1 MSSSPAPYRKS
12 APTPAPGARKERAA
26 RLLAAFH
33 EEQQAQPV
41 LDTELLKRL
50 LPYTRPHATLFIA
63 ALALM
68 PIAAVASLFLP
79 LLVKRAIDAA
89 VAHESSSILVGITGL
104 FFLAVSIEFAA
115 RFGQVYTMQLGGQ
128 RVMADLRRA
137 VFVHVQRL
145 RVGYFDR
152 TPVGRIVTRI
162 TNDIDT
168 MTELFAS
175 GAVTAVGDILM
186 LVGIV
191 AFMLALDWR
200 LSLVAFA
207 ALPPLAIAVEIFR
220 RYARVA
226 FRAIR
231 ARTAQLNAYLSE
243 QVQGIAIVQAFGREA
258 ACAEDY
264 DVINR
269 AYRDANRRSILF
281 DALLYSTVESVAA
294 VCIAL
299 VLWYAGV
306 RAGALPDNTAS
317 LLYVGTVV
325 AFFDYIQRF
334 FVPIRDL
341 STKYTIVQQSLASSE
356 RIFSLLDVVEPDA
369 PVVDVP
375 KLRTPVPSDVVIR
388 FDDVH
393 FEYRPGEPVLRGVS
407 FDVKRGEKIAIV
419 GATGAGKTTITALL
433 LRLYEITSGAVV
445 VAGQD
450 VRAADRTSLRQRF
463 AVVPQDVFLFAG
475 TVLENVALGDPKP
488 DAARAMRALE
498 RVGASALVQSRE
510 GGLATRCVER
520 GANFSAGE
528 RQLLAFARAL
538 YRDAELLV
546 LDEATANV
554 DSETEARLQAAVD
567 EVLAG
572 RTAIVIAHR
581 LSTIRKA
588 DRILVFHRGEIVEE
602 GTHEALLARGGVYAR
617 LHQLQFAADA
627 AVPPVAAPRAP

>member
-1 MSSSPAPYRKS
+1 MSSSPAPYRTS
-12 APTPAPGARKERAA
+12 VPTPAAGERKERAA

-33 EEQQAQPV
+33 EEQQAPPK

-50 LPYTRPHATLFIA
+50 LPYTRPHAALFIA

-68 PIAAVASLFLP
+68 PVAAVASLFLP

-89 VAHESSSILVGITGL
+89 VAQQSSSILVTITGL

-128 RVMADLRRA
+128 RAMADLRRA

-207 ALPPLAIAVEIFR
+207 ALPPLAVAVEIFR
-220 RYARVA
+220 RYARAA

-299 VLWYAGV
+299 VLWYAAV
-306 RAGALPDNTAS
+306 RTGALPDNTAS

-341 STKYTIVQQSLASSE
+341 STKYTIVQQSLASAE
-356 RIFSLLDVVEPDA
+356 RIFALLDVVEPDA
-369 PVVDVP
+369 PVVVVP
-375 KLRTPVPSDVVIR
+375 PPRTPVPSDVVIR

-393 FEYRPGEPVLRGVS
+393 FEYRAGEPVLRGVS

-433 LRLYEITSGAVV
+433 LRLYEISSGAVS
-445 VAGQD
+445 VAGED
-450 VRAADRTSLRQRF
+450 VRAVDRTLLRKRF

-475 TVLENVALGDPKP
+475 TVLENVALGDPTP
-488 DAARAMRALE
+488 DPARARRALE
-498 RVGASALVQSRE
+498 RVGAAALVDGRE
-510 GGLATRCVER
+510 GGLAARCVER

-554 DSETEARLQAAVD
+554 DSETEARLQSAVD

-588 DRILVFHRGEIVEE
+588 DRILVFHRGEIVEQ
-602 GTHEALLARGGVYAR
+602 GTHEALLALGGVYAR

-627 AVPPVAAPRAP
+627 AVAPVVASPAP

>member
-1 MSSSPAPYRKS
+1 MIPFA
-12 APTPAPGARKERAA
+12 
-26 RLLAAFH
+26 
-33 EEQQAQPV
+33 
-41 LDTELLKRL
+41 
-50 LPYTRPHATLFIA
+50 RPHAALFVT

-68 PIAAVASLFLP
+68 PVAAVASLFLP

-89 VAHESSSILVGITGL
+89 VAQEPSTVLAQISSLFLV
-104 FFLAVSIEFAA
+104 AVAVEFVA
-115 RFGQVYTMQLGGQ
+115 RFGQVYAMQLAGQ
-128 RVMADLRRA
+128 RAMAGLRRA
-137 VFVHVQRL
+137 VFAHVQGL

-152 TPVGRIVTRI
+152 TPIGRIVTRV

-175 GAVTAVGDILM
+175 GAVTAVGDVLM
-186 LVGIV
+186 LLGIV
-191 AFMLALDWR
+191 GFMLALDWR

-207 ALPPLAIAVEIFR
+207 ALPPLAVAVEIFR
-220 RYARVA
+220 RYARAA

-258 ACAEDY
+258 SCAADY

-269 AYRDANRRSILF
+269 AYRDANRRSIKF

-294 VCIAL
+294 ACVAL

-306 RAGALPDNTAS
+306 RAGALADGAAS
-317 LLYVGTVV
+317 LAYVGTVV
-325 AFFDYIQRF
+325 AFYDYIQRF

-341 STKYTIVQQSLASSE
+341 STKYTVVQQSLASAE
-356 RIFSLLDVVEPDA
+356 RIFALLDVDEPDA
-369 PVVDVP
+369 PRDEQVP
-375 KLRTPVPSDVVIR
+375 PLRAPVPDDVLVR

-393 FEYRPGEPVLRGVS
+393 FAYRPGAPVLRGVS
-407 FDVKRGEKIAIV
+407 FDVVRGEKIAIV
-419 GATGAGKTTITALL
+419 GATGAGKTTVTGLI
-433 LRLYEITSGAVV
+433 LRLYEVSGGAVIV
-445 VAGQD
+445 GGED
-450 VRAADRTSLRQRF
+450 VRTLERTALRERF

-475 TVLENVALGDPKP
+475 TILENIALGDPHP
-488 DAARAMRALE
+488 DAARARRALE
-498 RVGASALVQSRE
+498 RVGAAALVEARE
-510 GGLATRCVER
+510 GGLTSRCQER
-520 GANFSAGE
+520 GSNFSAGE

-588 DRILVFHRGEIVEE
+588 DRILVFHRGEIVEQ
-602 GTHEALLARGGVYAR
+602 GTHDALLAMGGVYAR
-617 LHQLQFAADA
+617 LHSLQFAAADG
-627 AVPPVAAPRAP
+627 

>member
-1 MSSSPAPYRKS
+1 MSGTSQPGSPTARAPERV
-12 APTPAPGARKERAA
+12 RAA

-33 EEQQAQPV
+33 EEAPPAAKF
-41 LDTELLKRL
+41 DRELLARL
-50 LPYTRPHATLFIA
+50 LPYVRPHAPLFVA

-68 PIAAVASLFLP
+68 PVAAVASLFFP

-89 VAHESSSILVGITGL
+89 VAHAPRSVLVDITGL
-104 FFLAVSIEFAA
+104 FLVAVAVEFLA

-128 RVMADLRRA
+128 RAMADLRRA
-137 VFVHVQRL
+137 VFAHVQGL

-152 TPVGRIVTRI
+152 TPIGRIVTRV

-175 GAVTAVGDILM
+175 GAVTAVGDVLM
-186 LVGIV
+186 LIGIV
-191 AFMLALDWR
+191 SFMLALDWR

-207 ALPPLAIAVEIFR
+207 ALPPLALAVEIFR
-220 RYARVA
+220 RYARAA

-231 ARTAQLNAYLSE
+231 AQTAQLNAYLAE
-243 QVQGIAIVQAFGREA
+243 QVQGIAVVQAFGREA
-258 ACAEDY
+258 ACAADY

-269 AYRDANRRSILF
+269 AYRDANRRAIKF

-294 VCIAL
+294 ACVAL

-306 RAGALPDNTAS
+306 RAGALSDGVAS
-317 LLYVGTVV
+317 LAYVGTVV
-325 AFFDYIQRF
+325 AFYDYIQRF

-341 STKYTIVQQSLASSE
+341 STKYTVVQQSLASAE
-356 RIFSLLDVVEPDA
+356 RIFALLDVDEPDA
-369 PVVDVP
+369 PRVDAVP
-375 KLRTPVPSDVVIR
+375 PLRAPVPDDVLIR

-393 FEYRPGEPVLRGVS
+393 FAYRQGAPVLRGVS
-407 FDVKRGEKIAIV
+407 FDVTRGEKIAVV
-419 GATGAGKTTITALL
+419 GATGAGKTTVTALL
-433 LRLYEITSGAVV
+433 LRLYESTGGAVLV
-445 VAGQD
+445 GGRD
-450 VRAADRTSLRQRF
+450 VRAYERAALRRRF

-475 TVLENVALGDPKP
+475 TVLENIALGDPQP
-488 DAARAMRALE
+488 DPQRARRALE
-498 RVGASALVQSRE
+498 RVGAVALIEGRE
-510 GGLATRCVER
+510 GGLEARCQER
-520 GANFSAGE
+520 GSNFSAGE

-538 YRDAELLV
+538 YRDAELIV

-588 DRILVFHRGEIVEE
+588 DRILVFHQGVIVEQ
-602 GTHEALLARGGVYAR
+602 GSHDALLAQDGVYAR
-617 LHQLQFAADA
+617 LHRLQFAGAH
-627 AVPPVAAPRAP
+627 P